1 MFGSSRSGAQDFKD
15 VAQLYKDNPDIVE
28 KLSLLKGEEYEVK
41 TINDAIQAFEADLS
55 TSWGKTVIKWTM

>member
-1 MFGSSRSGAQDFKD
+1 MVVAEVVRKIFKD